1 MMETTHKS
9 VLNEIEQSRV
19 ISLCLQ
25 DADSDDFSSSAKQS
39 DKTTRTRRAK
49 TEVKDRRGARKLSQQ
64 HAKSFNM
71 GSGVYDSRQKY
82 GLDLDFDTKPSNT
95 TFSAIKSR
103 DVMPSSIL
111 NYGMLYKTSRGR
123 ITSEVTRGQHEHRQH
138 RRFQLTEQFLEYSQL
153 LQRVSNSI
161 DCYCYCKG
169 KTASVSN
176 NCFSAVP

>member
-1 MMETTHKS
+1 MMETAHKS

-25 DADSDDFSSSAKQS
+25 DADSDNFSSSAKKS

-49 TEVKDRRGARKLSQQ
+49 TEVKDRRGARKQIQQ
-64 HAKSFNM
+64 HTKSLFNM
-71 GSGVYDSRQKY
+71 GSSVYDSRKKY
-82 GLDLDFDTKPSNT
+82 GLDLDFDSKPSNT
-95 TFSAIKSR
+95 TFSTINSR

-153 LQRVSNSI
+153 LQRVSNI
-161 DCYCYCKG
+161 
-169 KTASVSN
+169 
-176 NCFSAVP
+176 